1 MKFLGFRWHRAKYK
15 RNIVFYKSN
24 LPLRRT
30 LVTRRQ
36 KQRASTSTLY
46 PQIMVRTFISSL
58 FSHPGIYQNLNVFH
72 NFDHTGSIISFC
84 RLSSV
89 GMVAA
94 TNMAVATW
102 SSSVALTVANAA
114 LRYFTF
120 VFPSGSLGY
129 FSLKDF
135 ISFVFFFFGIIK
147 G

>member
-1 MKFLGFRWHRAKYK
+1 MMKFLGFQWHRAKYK
-15 RNIVFYKSN
+15 RNIVFYKTQSSSQW
-24 LPLRRT
+24 T

-46 PQIMVRTFISSL
+46 PQTMVRMFNSSL
-58 FSHPGIYQNLNVFH
+58 FPHLGIYQNLNVV
-72 NFDHTGSIISFC
+72 HTGWIISFC

-102 SSSVALTVANAA
+102 SSSAALTVANAA

-120 VFPSGSLGY
+120 VFPSGSLRFF

-135 ISFVFFFFGIIK
+135 NFHLFFSFFGIIK